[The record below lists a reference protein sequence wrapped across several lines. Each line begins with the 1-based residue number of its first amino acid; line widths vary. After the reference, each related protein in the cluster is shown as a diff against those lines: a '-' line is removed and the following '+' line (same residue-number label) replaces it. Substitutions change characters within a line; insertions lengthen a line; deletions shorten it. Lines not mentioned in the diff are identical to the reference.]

1 MSPRLLLALALV
13 AACARS
19 AANHEELGDRA
30 YAAAGY
36 PDALAEYQLGLK
48 ASPGTASLHAKAA
61 AAAFHT
67 GNYMLA
73 ATEYRALAQA
83 DRSRADEAAQGL
95 ERVARQALAAGD
107 RVAVTAALQ
116 GIREVAPNRPLG
128 RYARLVALDAADN
141 GDTAAAM
148 SLLPVAVASATDG
161 ATQDSLLYA
170 YGRAAVRVRQCAIAV
185 PVFEGVIRRQRQP
198 AVLDGAREG
207 LGLCALLEG
216 QQALE
221 KGQPGVAGDWF
232 RRASAPGAAPDVVRA
247 AYLGLGDVLLA
258 QGDMAGALNSYQQA
272 LAGGS
277 PGDTITVKTQ
287 AKINALGRAADST
300 SPPKP

>member
-1 MSPRLLLALALV
+1 VLLAAALV

-19 AANHEELGDRA
+19 AADHEELGDRE

-36 PDALAEYQLGLK
+36 ADALAEYQLGLK
-48 ASPGTASLHAKAA
+48 ANPGSAALHAKAA

-67 GNYMLA
+67 GDYMLA
-73 ATEYRALAQA
+73 AAEYQALAKE

-95 ERVARQALAAGD
+95 ERVARQALTAND
-107 RVAVTAALQ
+107 RVAVVAALQ
-116 GIREVAPNRPLG
+116 GIRAIAPNRPLG

-141 GDTAAAM
+141 GDTAAAIA
-148 SLLPVAVASATDG
+148 LLPVAAAGASDG
-161 ATQDSLLYA
+161 ATEDSLLYVF
-170 YGRAAVRVRQCAIAV
+170 GMAAVRAQQCDVAV

-198 AVLDGAREG
+198 VVQDGAREG

-216 QQALE
+216 QHALD
-221 KGQPGVAGDWF
+221 KGQPGAAGDWF

-247 AYLGLGDVLLA
+247 AYLGLGDVQLA
-258 QGDMAGALNSYQQA
+258 QGDVTGALESYQQA
-272 LAGGS
+272 LTGGS
-277 PGDTITVKTQ
+277 PGDSITVKAQ

-300 SPPKP
+300 TPPQP

>member
-1 MSPRLLLALALV
+1 VSPRLLLALALV
-13 AACARS
+13 GACARS

-48 ASPGTASLHAKAA
+48 ASPGNASLHAKAA
-61 AAAFHT
+61 AAASHT
-67 GNYMLA
+67 GDNMLA

-95 ERVARQALAAGD
+95 ERVARAALAGGD
-107 RVAVTAALQ
+107 RVALAAALQ
-116 GIREVAPNRPLG
+116 GIREIAPNRPLG
-128 RYARLVALDAADN
+128 RYARLAALDAADN
-141 GDTAAAM
+141 GDTVAAM
-148 SLLPVAVASATDG
+148 TLLPVAVASATDG
-161 ATQDSLLYA
+161 ATEDSLLYA

-185 PVFEGVIRRQRQP
+185 PVFEGVIRRQRQA

-216 QQALE
+216 QQALD

-258 QGDMAGALNSYQQA
+258 QGDMTGALNSYQQA

-277 PGDTITVKTQ
+277 PGDSITVKAQ

>member
-1 MSPRLLLALALV
+1 VSPRLLIALALV

-95 ERVARQALAAGD
+95 ERVARQALAGGD
-107 RVAVTAALQ
+107 RVAVTTALQ
-116 GIREVAPNRPLG
+116 GIHEVAPNRPLG

-161 ATQDSLLYA
+161 PTEDSLLYA

-207 LGLCALLEG
+207 LGLCALLQG

-232 RRASAPGAAPDVVRA
+232 RRASAPGAAPEVVRA

-258 QGDMAGALNSYQQA
+258 QGDMGGALNSYQQA

-277 PGDTITVKTQ
+277 PGDTITVKAQ